1 MSGSNSSAR
10 VDAPPPNPDPLA
22 LTVHSMPTPDA
33 AVLDR
38 RTRSGRIK
46 MFLVLA
52 VCAAPVIASYFMY
65 YVVQPQGRTNYSAL
79 ILPSRSLPADLP
91 LRTLDGQP
99 VAPSSLRGQ
108 WLLITVGPSA
118 CDAAC
123 DKRLYMQRQW
133 RTMLGRDRDRLDK
146 VWFVTDEGPVEPQLR
161 AVLEGPEPVTA
172 LRVPREALAQW
183 LQPADGATLEQHH
196 YIVDP
201 MGEWMM
207 RVPVDPDPARV
218 KRDLEKLIRASAS
231 WDKAGR

>member
-1 MSGSNSSAR
+1 
-10 VDAPPPNPDPLA
+10 
-22 LTVHSMPTPDA
+22 MPAPDA

-38 RTRSGRIK
+38 RTRSGRVK

-65 YVVQPQGRTNYSAL
+65 YVVQPQGRTNYSTL
-79 ILPSRSLPADLP
+79 IQPSRALPADLP
-91 LRTLDGQP
+91 LRTLDGRT
-99 VAPSSLRGQ
+99 VAATSLHGQ
-108 WLLITVGPSA
+108 WLLVTVGPAA

-123 DKRLYMQRQW
+123 DKRLFMQRQW

-146 VWFVTDEGPVEPQLR
+146 VWLVTDDAAVSPTLR
-161 AVLEGPEPVTA
+161 ALLEGPDPVTV
-172 LRVPREALAQW
+172 LRVPRAALERW
-183 LQPADGATLEQHH
+183 LQPAEGASLEQHI

-207 RVPVDPDPARV
+207 RVPADPDPSKV
-218 KRDLEKLIRASAS
+218 KRDLEKLMRGSAG